1 MVIKLE
7 ARIKLL
13 EEQLMAEQENINKIS
28 REKEKEKENSIQE
41 LKNKILILK
50 QKLKTAQDTLDENSR
65 EYDDKILILK
75 NKLQRGP
82 IVSANSSQSQ
92 EMETLK
98 KQAEIYSNNNVL
110 LTEELGKANT
120 EFTKLQNESS
130 EVIKKLRRQVE
141 MLNFEINRLNEYI
154 GSNINEQEQKLLN
167 ASINEL
173 EIERQHLAE
182 RLRERE
188 IEVLRL
194 QEEHNVKALAG
205 ELVISMNLNQELG
218 DENIRLRQR
227 IRELILS

>member
-1 MVIKLE
+1 MPRL
-7 ARIKLL
+7 R
-13 EEQLMAEQENINKIS
+13 
-28 REKEKEKENSIQE
+28 
-41 LKNKILILK
+41 
-50 QKLKTAQDTLDENSR
+50 KLKTAQDTLDENSR